1 MLRYEK
7 LIMLLYP
14 VDASVE
20 HVWGIL
26 NESFL
31 SHHHKCGLFI
41 VSDLEKVFVVT
52 FKPAEWNFPHIF
64 VILQF
69 WVFLVKLGA
78 GEWVITSEKYI
89 MLLQLASFWAF
100 VVTLGEAEWVFTSKK
115 YFMLL
120 QKAWY
125 LTFVVTLR
133 AAEWVITSEK
143 YFMLFQKDSF

>member
-1 MLRYEK
+1 
-7 LIMLLYP
+7 MLLYP

-31 SHHHKCGLFI
+31 SHHRKCGLFI
-41 VSDLEKVFVVT
+41 VSDLEKVFVIT
-52 FKPAEWNFPHIF
+52 FKAAEWNFPNVDHFCNPPVFSIF
-64 VILQF
+64 SQT
-69 WVFLVKLGA
+69 G
-78 GEWVITSEKYI
+78 TSEKYI

-100 VVTLGEAEWVFTSKK
+100 VVTLGEAEWVITSKK
-115 YFMLL
+115 YFKLL

-133 AAEWVITSEK
+133 QLNGLSPVRNISCCFK
-143 YFMLFQKDSF
+143 RIHFRYF

>member
-1 MLRYEK
+1 
-7 LIMLLYP
+7 MLLYP

-41 VSDLEKVFVVT
+41 VSDLEKVFVIT
-52 FKPAEWNFPHIF
+52 FKAAEWNFPNVDHFCNPPVLSIF
-64 VILQF
+64 SQT
-69 WVFLVKLGA
+69 G
-78 GEWVITSEKYI
+78 TSEKYI

-100 VVTLGEAEWVFTSKK
+100 VVTLGEAEWVITTKK
-115 YFMLL
+115 YLMLL

-143 YFMLFQKDSF
+143 YLMLFQKDSF